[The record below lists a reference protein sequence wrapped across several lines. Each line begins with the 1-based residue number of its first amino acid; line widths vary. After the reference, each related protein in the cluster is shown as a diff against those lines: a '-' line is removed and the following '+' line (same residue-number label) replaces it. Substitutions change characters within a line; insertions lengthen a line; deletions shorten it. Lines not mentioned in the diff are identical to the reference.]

1 MRRFLH
7 DYESVITME
16 ELQNGEEF
24 KEFMEENPDESF
36 ARYLDLCMYWNN
48 GFLTEILTADTPVE
62 NRRGAVMLCA
72 VFDGEYD
79 YADMPWV
86 AYLNA
91 AEIAQQKRCGKV
103 VTAYIGK
110 WC

>member
-1 MRRFLH
+1 MRRFIC
-7 DYESVITME
+7 DRDSVITLE
-16 ELQNGEEF
+16 ELQNGDEF

-36 ARYLDLCMYWNN
+36 SRYLELCMYWNN
-48 GFLTEILTADTPVE
+48 GMLEEILTADTPAE

-91 AEIAQQKRCGKV
+91 TEIAQQKRYGKV
-103 VTAYIGK
+103 VTAYRGE